1 MCLYTYKFTLDRV
14 VDGDT
19 VMGRVD
25 LGFNLGADV
34 RVRLEGYDS
43 AETWR
48 PASVEEEKAGRVVKA
63 HLVDMLKEEELI
75 LKSHKLDI
83 YNRPIGELYIG
94 DQSVNDLMK
103 TFITVNKLEKARFR
117 P

>member
-14 VDGDT
+14 IDGDT

-48 PASVEEEKAGRVVKA
+48 PASVEEGKAGEIVKTY
-63 HLVDMLKEEELI
+63 LVDLLQGQDLI

-83 YNRPIGELYIG
+83 YNRPIGELFID
-94 DQSVNDLMK
+94 DQSVNDLVK
-103 TFITVNKLEKARFR
+103 AYITANKLEKARFR

>member
-34 RVRLEGYDS
+34 RVRLSGYDS

-48 PASVEEEKAGRVVKA
+48 PASVEEGKAGELVKA
-63 HLVDMLKEEELI
+63 HLVDMPDGEDLI

-83 YNRPIGELYIG
+83 YNRPIGDLYIE
-94 DQSVNDLMK
+94 DQCVNDLMRA
-103 TFITVNKLEKARFR
+103 FITANKLEKARFR

>member
-1 MCLYTYKFTLDRV
+1 MCLYTYKFTLNRV

-43 AETWR
+43 A
-48 PASVEEEKAGRVVKA
+48 PLGNCISVTSP
-63 HLVDMLKEEELI
+63 L
-75 LKSHKLDI
+75 
-83 YNRPIGELYIG
+83 
-94 DQSVNDLMK
+94 
-103 TFITVNKLEKARFR
+103 TT
-117 P
+117 